1 MTPPRDPFLRAIWQ
15 VSQTDLTPIQKLALL
30 AVWRYL
36 GGKAGPIGAALLRDL
51 IGVSLGTAKNIFSAL
66 QRTGYLSSD
75 GQFTPRHHK
84 RATRGLTKKL
94 RLPANPGGKGRSS
107 ESDRRRSSLSDSK
120 RSLISDID
128 QGVGHTGRPI
138 PLTGDAPAK
147 KSNNNKHEESIPFPD
162 TPENGGEPVMVSLQ
176 AARAAEPNPRKEGT
190 A

>member
-1 MTPPRDPFLRAIWQ
+1 MKPPRDPFLRAIWQ

-66 QRTGYLSSD
+66 QRAGYLSSD
-75 GQFTPRHHK
+75 GRFTPRHHK

-94 RLPANPGGKGRSS
+94 RLPTKPGGKGRSS
-107 ESDRRRSSLSDSK
+107 DSDRRRSLISDPK

-128 QGVGHTGRPI
+128 QGVGHTGRPT
-138 PLTGDAPAK
+138 PHRGDAPLEQKTLPAAVPI
-147 KSNNNKHEESIPFPD
+147 SD
-162 TPENGGEPVMVSLQ
+162 TPENEVDAVSL
-176 AARAAEPNPRKEGT
+176 AGVMASTPSAKGKMGES
-190 A
+190 